1 LGLASDAL
9 KAIDAVLGRACC
21 LLLAPLAAR
30 RAAADRGEPL
40 SPRRVLVIRPGG
52 IGDAVLLFPMLHA
65 MREAWPGLRLE
76 VLAEARNAGLFRAN
90 GVVDRVLRYDRLAD
104 LGEALRGGYDL
115 VVDSEQT
122 HYLSATVALLTRAPV
137 RVGFAT
143 NRRRWLYTRRVA
155 YSRQIYEAHSFM
167 DLFRAASGRETR
179 FDPDRPFFPLD
190 EPFRDWAEEAL
201 ASLPE
206 GPLAVIHPGASTRL
220 RRWRPS
226 RYRRVAEALIERGL
240 NVAVVGGPS
249 DRRAA
254 EEVCRD
260 LPVGRTL
267 DLAGRT
273 DLARSA
279 AVIARAAL
287 YVSADTGPLH
297 LAYGLGVPT
306 VHLFGPGELEKW
318 APAGARY
325 RTVREPLPC
334 SPCTRYGA
342 TPPCC
347 QGVRCMEELKVEQV
361 VGAIDEVLAS

>member
-1 LGLASDAL
+1 MGVASDAL
-9 KAIDAVLGRACC
+9 KAFDAVLGRACC
-21 LLLAPLAAR
+21 LLLAPLASR
-30 RAAADRGEPL
+30 GAAADPGEPL

-52 IGDAVLLFPMLHA
+52 IGDAVLLFPMLQA
-65 MREAWPGLRLE
+65 MREAWPGLHLD
-76 VLAEARNAGLFRAN
+76 VLAEGRNAGLFRAN
-90 GVVDRVLRYDRLAD
+90 GVVDRVLRYDRLGD
-104 LGEALRGGYDL
+104 LRRVLRGRYDL

-122 HYLSATVALLTRAPV
+122 HYLSATVALFTRAPV

-143 NRRRWLYTRRVA
+143 NRRRWLFTRRVP
-155 YSRQIYEAHSFM
+155 YSRQIYEALSFLE
-167 DLFRAASGRETR
+167 LFRAASGREVA
-179 FDPDRPFFPLD
+179 FDRDSSFFPLD
-190 EPFRDWAEEAL
+190 EPHHRWAAEAL
-201 ASLPE
+201 GDLPE
-206 GPLAVIHPGASTRL
+206 APLAVIHPGASTPL
-220 RRWRPS
+220 RRWRPD
-226 RYRRVAEALIERGL
+226 RYHQVASALLERGL
-240 NVAVVGGPS
+240 SVAVVGGPS
-249 DRRAA
+249 DREAA
-254 EEVCRD
+254 DEVCRG
-260 LPVGRTL
+260 LPAERIL

-273 DLARSA
+273 DLARTA

-347 QGVRCMEELKVEQV
+347 QGVRCMEELEVEQV
-361 VGAIDEVLAS
+361 VRAIDEVLAS

>member
-21 LLLAPLAAR
+21 LLLAPLASR
-30 RAAADRGEPL
+30 GAAADSGEPL
-40 SPRRVLVIRPGG
+40 SPGRVLVIRPGG
-52 IGDAVLLFPMLHA
+52 IGDAVLLFPMLQA
-65 MREAWPGLRLE
+65 MREAWPEADLD
-76 VLAEARNAGLFRAN
+76 VLAEGRNAGLFRAN
-90 GVVDRVLRYDRLAD
+90 GVVDRVLRYDRLGD
-104 LGEALRGGYDL
+104 LTRALRAGYDL

-122 HYLSATVALLTRAPV
+122 HYLSAAVAMLTRAPV

-143 NRRRWLYTRRVA
+143 NRRRWLFTRRVP
-155 YSRQIYEAHSFM
+155 YSRQIYEAHSFLE
-167 DLFRAASGRETR
+167 LFRAASGKDEV

-190 EPFRDWAEEAL
+190 EPHHEWAGEAL
-201 ASLPE
+201 AGMPE
-206 GPLAVIHPGASTRL
+206 GGLAVIHPGASTRL
-220 RRWRPS
+220 RRWRPE
-226 RYRRVAEALIERGL
+226 RYHRVARALIERGL
-240 NVAVVGGPS
+240 SVAVVGGPA
-249 DRRAA
+249 DRPAA
-254 EEVCRD
+254 DEVCRG
-260 LPVGRTL
+260 LPAERTL

-273 DLARSA
+273 DLARTA
-279 AVIARAAL
+279 AVIARAEL

-347 QGVRCMEELKVEQV
+347 QGVRCMEELRVEQV
-361 VGAIDEVLAS
+361 VRAIDEVLSP